1 MKSESR
7 GRRFS
12 LLARF
17 ANSRKVL
24 PLRASS
30 QEAFSILY
38 GLAVQLPKRKND
50 RKEASQSGDGDS
62 RSNLG
67 QH

>member
-1 MKSESR
+1 MQNENR
-7 GRRFS
+7 GRRFL

-17 ANSRKVL
+17 ANSRQVL
-24 PLRASS
+24 PLHASS
-30 QEAFSILY
+30 MEAFSILY
-38 GLAVQLPKRKND
+38 GLAVQLPKKKND
-50 RKEASQSGDGDS
+50 RKEASQRGDEDS

>member
-1 MKSESR
+1 MQNESR
-7 GRRFS
+7 GRRLLF
-12 LLARF
+12 LARF
-17 ANSRKVL
+17 ANSRTVL

-30 QEAFSILY
+30 LEAFSILY
-38 GLAVQLPKRKND
+38 GLAVQLPKKKND
-50 RKEASQSGDGDS
+50 RKEASQSGDGVS